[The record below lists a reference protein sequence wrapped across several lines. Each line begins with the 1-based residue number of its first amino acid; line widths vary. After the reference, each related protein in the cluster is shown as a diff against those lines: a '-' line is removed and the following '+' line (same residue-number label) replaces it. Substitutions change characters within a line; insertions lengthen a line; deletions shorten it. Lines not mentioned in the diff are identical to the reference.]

1 MKKEKHKL
9 MLQASYASIGV
20 TILLLILKF
29 LAFMSTNS
37 VAVLSTLFDSIQDLM
52 TSGINFIA
60 VHHSIT
66 PADKDHRFGHGKA
79 QAIGGLFQAII
90 IFISAIVL
98 IFQSCQHLQNHQV
111 PNIFSFGTIFL
122 LFSIILTAA
131 LLKFQKYVIKMTNSI
146 SIRADMSHYTGDIWM
161 NTGVIISL
169 ICSTLLNIY
178 WIDILFGVGVGLY
191 LCKVTLEIIKD
202 AFAILMDKELPEHV
216 QNKIKQITLS
226 VESVNE
232 IKDLKTRQSGSC
244 LFIQMTVLMDPKLTL
259 KKAHQQSDLIENKLH
274 KVFHDSEI
282 ILHLE
287 PDSK

>member
-1 MKKEKHKL
+1 MKKEKNKL
-9 MLQASYASIGV
+9 MIQASYASIGV

-111 PNIFSFGTIFL
+111 PNIFSFGTVFL

-191 LCKVTLEIIKD
+191 LCKVTLEIIKN